1 VAQQTS
7 LDQLIFGLEQ
17 VRFGNR
23 VLRVWALHH
32 NADLQKQYPFVI
44 LDDITEES
52 RSLEQHQ
59 DKLAF
64 YILLTISIFG
74 ALVIAFAMRPINKI
88 KKLTAQ
94 YPNIALHR
102 FEEAKKALPQE
113 RRIFEDEIDVLRS
126 ETYELIQQLQS
137 LYLDLDHKNRVLEH
151 KAMHDELTG
160 VGNRNR
166 LNYELDKVIEQA
178 KEQQSRWALVAMDL
192 DNFKH
197 INDTLGHLAGDQ
209 LLKIIA
215 ARLNETVRPE
225 DTVCRLGGDEF
236 VIILDEIRSRDD
248 INAIMN
254 KLFTAM
260 QQPINIGQ
268 RKINIKTSAGVYTI
282 NTPDT
287 DPILSLKSADLA
299 LYAAKESGKNCYR
312 IFDEDMSRTAEKN
325 FIIEND
331 FERSLIEGEFYL
343 VYQPQISSKTGE
355 LTGFEALVRWNHRD
369 TDLYPN
375 MFIPILEESDKILQ
389 LGAWVMEQAI
399 KDLAKLL
406 KKIPTLK
413 MSVNLSAKQIFDPT
427 LVKQMTSLCKQYG
440 IEHKQLEVEITET
453 VLISD
458 VLYAKNVLDKM
469 RELGFLVAI
478 DDFGT
483 GYSSLSYISQL
494 SFDSIK
500 LDRSFIRHLTYSSAE
515 QDMLSAVIYMTKR
528 MSSEVVAEGVEDEEH
543 FKILQ
548 ELDCDVL
555 QGFLIQR
562 PDTLSNLE
570 ATIDNYISIGAWP
583 TILSLVS
590 HSSEELIE

>member
-1 VAQQTS
+1 
-7 LDQLIFGLEQ
+7 
-17 VRFGNR
+17 
-23 VLRVWALHH
+23 
-32 NADLQKQYPFVI
+32 
-44 LDDITEES
+44 
-52 RSLEQHQ
+52 
-59 DKLAF
+59 
-64 YILLTISIFG
+64 
-74 ALVIAFAMRPINKI
+74 
-88 KKLTAQ
+88 
-94 YPNIALHR
+94 
-102 FEEAKKALPQE
+102 
-113 RRIFEDEIDVLRS
+113 
-126 ETYELIQQLQS
+126 
-137 LYLDLDHKNRVLEH
+137 
-151 KAMHDELTG
+151 
-160 VGNRNR
+160 
-166 LNYELDKVIEQA
+166 
-178 KEQQSRWALVAMDL
+178 
-192 DNFKH
+192 
-197 INDTLGHLAGDQ
+197 
-209 LLKIIA
+209 
-215 ARLNETVRPE
+215 
-225 DTVCRLGGDEF
+225 
-236 VIILDEIRSRDD
+236 LDEIRSRDD

-548 ELDCDVL
+548 ELDRDVL